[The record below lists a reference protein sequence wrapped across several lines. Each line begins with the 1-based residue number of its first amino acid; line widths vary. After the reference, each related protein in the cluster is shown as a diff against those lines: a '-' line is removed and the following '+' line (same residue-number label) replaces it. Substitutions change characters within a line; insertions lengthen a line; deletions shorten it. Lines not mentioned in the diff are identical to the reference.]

1 MNTDI
6 INTIVKNN
14 DINSMN
20 VMEFIKITMEIVEN
34 LEDKQ
39 SSEKK
44 LIVISVLKDF
54 IKLHDN
60 YSLSIDIQRLIDN
73 GFISLMIEAF
83 VFASKNKI
91 NINLKKCNKCC
102 FIC

>member
-20 VMEFIKITMEIVEN
+20 VMEFIKITMEIVEK
-34 LEDKQ
+34 LKDKK

-44 LIVISVLKDF
+44 LIVISVLEDF

-60 YSLSIDIQRLIDN
+60 YSLSIDIQSLIDN

-91 NINLKKCNKCC
+91 NINLKKFNKCC

>member
-6 INTIVKNN
+6 INTIVNN
-14 DINSMN
+14 HDINNIN
-20 VMEFIKITMEIVEN
+20 VMEFLKITMEIVEK
-34 LEDKQ
+34 LENKE

-44 LIVISVLKDF
+44 LIVISVLEDF

-60 YSLSIDIQRLIDN
+60 YLLSNDIQKLIDN

-91 NINLKKCNKCC
+91 NINLKKCNNCC

>member
-6 INTIVKNN
+6 INTIVNN
-14 DINSMN
+14 HDINNIN
-20 VMEFIKITMEIVEN
+20 VMEFLKITMEIVEK
-34 LEDKQ
+34 LENKE

-44 LIVISVLKDF
+44 LIVISILEDF

-60 YSLSIDIQRLIDN
+60 YLLSNDIQKLIDN

>member
-6 INTIVKNN
+6 LETINNN
-14 DINSMN
+14 HDINSIN
-20 VMEFIKITMEIVEN
+20 VMEFIKITMEIVEKIEN
-34 LEDKQ
+34 KW

-44 LIVISVLKDF
+44 LIVISVLEEF
-54 IKLHDN
+54 IKNNENKPLADEIK
-60 YSLSIDIQRLIDN
+60 SLKDN

-91 NINLKKCNKCC
+91 NINLKNCNKCC
-102 FIC
+102 LIS

>member
-1 MNTDI
+1 
-6 INTIVKNN
+6 
-14 DINSMN
+14 
-20 VMEFIKITMEIVEN
+20 MEIVEN

>member
-1 MNTDI
+1 MNRDI
-6 INTIVKNN
+6 INTIVSNH
-14 DINSMN
+14 DMNSIN
-20 VMEFIKITMEIVEN
+20 VMEFLKITMEIVEK
-34 LEDKQ
+34 LENKE

-44 LIVISVLKDF
+44 LIVISVLEDF

-83 VFASKNKI
+83 VFASKHKI

>member
-6 INTIVKNN
+6 INTIVSNH

-20 VMEFIKITMEIVEN
+20 VMEFIKITMEIVEK
-34 LEDKQ
+34 LENKG

-44 LIVISVLKDF
+44 LIVISVLEDF

>member
-44 LIVISVLKDF
+44 LIVISVLEDF

-60 YSLSIDIQRLIDN
+60 YSLSIDIQRLIEN

>member
-20 VMEFIKITMEIVEN
+20 VMEFIKITMEIVEKMK
-34 LEDKQ
+34 DKE

-44 LIVISVLKDF
+44 VIVISVLEEF
-54 IKLHDN
+54 INSHEN
-60 YSLSIDIQRLIDN
+60 YSLSIDIKRLIDN

-91 NINLKKCNKCC
+91 NINLKNCNKCC
-102 FIC
+102 LIS

>member
-6 INTIVKNN
+6 INTIVNN
-14 DINSMN
+14 HDINNIN
-20 VMEFIKITMEIVEN
+20 VMEFLKITMEIVEK
-34 LEDKQ
+34 LENKE

-44 LIVISVLKDF
+44 LIVISVLEDF

-60 YSLSIDIQRLIDN
+60 YLLSNDIQKLIDN

>member
-1 MNTDI
+1 MNKDI
-6 INTIVKNN
+6 INTIINNN
-14 DINSMN
+14 DMNSIN
-20 VMEFIKITMEIVEN
+20 VMEFIKITMEIVEK
-34 LEDKQ
+34 LENKE

-44 LIVISVLKDF
+44 IIVISVLEDF
-54 IKLHDN
+54 IKIN
-60 YSLSIDIQRLIDN
+60 ENNSLAIEIKTLIDN

-91 NINLKKCNKCC
+91 NINLKNCKKCC